1 MTKED
6 RNDDATGAEFLPR
19 YDPASETDTQAKQD
33 TGVAESG
40 ATDDVDADEVKVLPG
55 TGGPDD
61 VGEIEVDP
69 GELNMSGE
77 SIPGHP
83 KPGDSAAS

>member
-1 MTKED
+1 MTKDD
-6 RNDDATGAEFLPR
+6 RKDDETGAQFLPR

-33 TGVAESG
+33 TDVAESG
-40 ATDDVDADEVKVLPG
+40 ATDDIDADEVKVLPG

-69 GELNMSGE
+69 AELNMSGD

-83 KPGDSAAS
+83 KPGDDSAS